1 MIKSLQNNLKEG
13 FIAYGVIFKYW
24 VLFLLI
30 GLTARTLL
38 SFLFMEPISS
48 ELLYILLYGL
58 RMDTIVFS
66 ALGIIFSLLY
76 TFNLLLLLQVA
87 LTLSTLAYFII
98 EIVTFGFLDKFYA
111 RPNYLF
117 LEHLGNYREV
127 FGMIWELYTVPLIV
141 LLPILLYT
149 IYRVALYFKQT
160 LYKSSIKAKLM
171 VLPFI
176 LILLMLGGRSSLDS
190 STPNQGFYTFSRQGI
205 NNELANNSIFSIL
218 YANYLLKKEKFYN
231 YGDLSFKDALA
242 NVKRLNHINNETEGL
257 HRLQKSL
264 FNKKKNIILVIL
276 ESFGHEHVGYLGG
289 TPTTPNLD
297 RLTKESLYFTN
308 LYATGTRTSWGISA
322 LTTSLYPIPSREY
335 VKASKSQ
342 KDFYTTAKTLKNH
355 GYEST
360 FLYSGDVDFDN
371 MRGFLLANGYDNVY
385 GKESFSKEKNRYTWG
400 YSDEDLYNKA
410 LFLAKNSKKKPFFL
424 TLLTLSSHEPFDYPK
439 NRVAPYS
446 KAPIEGFANS
456 IKYADYAIGQ
466 FMKQLKQEGLL
477 ENTVVAFIADHNND
491 AYGAFDV
498 PIDRYKIPAIILSSD
513 FKEPRKYDKI
523 ASQIDFAPTL
533 LDVAGIDALLPTMGS
548 SVLQVERDSALLL
561 AKKRNF
567 AYLLNDRVVLYKKN
581 RPARTYT
588 HQLKLIKTNEQELK
602 DGLSYIYAS
611 HYLYQH
617 KALYNIELP
626 LANPNE

>member
-117 LEHLGNYREV
+117 LEHLGNYPEV

-149 IYRVALYFKQT
+149 IYRVDLYFKQT

-498 PIDRYKIPAIILSSD
+498 PIDRYKIPAII
-513 FKEPRKYDKI
+513 
-523 ASQIDFAPTL
+523 
-533 LDVAGIDALLPTMGS
+533 
-548 SVLQVERDSALLL
+548 
-561 AKKRNF
+561 
-567 AYLLNDRVVLYKKN
+567 
-581 RPARTYT
+581 
-588 HQLKLIKTNEQELK
+588 
-602 DGLSYIYAS
+602 
-611 HYLYQH
+611 
-617 KALYNIELP
+617 
-626 LANPNE
+626 